1 MNIRVLGN
9 PDAVLGFSLAG
20 IEGRKATTAAEADR
34 ALNDALAEKDLGIIL
49 VTQDAADL
57 IGPRMDRLLLRR
69 TPPLIVVIP
78 APQGEPG
85 PSLRDVVRRAIGI
98 KI

>member
-1 MNIRVLGN
+1 MNILVIGN

-20 IEGRKATTAAEADR
+20 IAGRKAATAAEAGR
-34 ALNDALAEKDLGIIL
+34 ALDDALAQKDLGIVLI
-49 VTQDAADL
+49 TQDAADR
-57 IGPRMDRLLLRR
+57 IGPRMDRLQLRR

-78 APQGEPG
+78 SPQGAPG